1 MLALTA
7 ACLAAYL
14 LGCASP
20 AYLAARWR
28 LGRDIRT
35 LGSGNAGARNAARVL
50 GPRLGAAVL
59 LADLAKGAL
68 AVALARRLGVD
79 GPGQVLAVTAAVAGH
94 VWPAQLGF
102 RGGKGLAAGFGA
114 VAWLSPALAVALC
127 AAGLPLGLAC
137 RSATA
142 GCLLAAAATPAVA
155 WAVGLPPVPAALLAL
170 PCGLVVLAHRDN
182 VRALVGRRRAGGPP

>member
-1 MLALTA
+1 MLALAA
-7 ACLAAYL
+7 ACLLAYL
-14 LGCASP
+14 IGCASP
-20 AYLAARWR
+20 AYYAARWT
-28 LGRDIRT
+28 LGRDIRA

-50 GPRLGAAVL
+50 GLWLGAAVL

-68 AVALARRLGVD
+68 AVALARRLGAD

-114 VAWLSPALAVALC
+114 VACLSPTLAVALC
-127 AAGLPLGLAC
+127 AADLLLSLAC
-137 RSATA
+137 RSVTA
-142 GCLLAAAATPAVA
+142 GSLLAAAATPAVA

-182 VRALVGRRRAGGPP
+182 VRALVARRRAGGPP

>member
-1 MLALTA
+1 MLALPA
-7 ACLAAYL
+7 AFLAAYL

-20 AYLAARWR
+20 AHLAARWR

-59 LADLAKGAL
+59 PADLAEGAL
-68 AVALARRLGVD
+68 AVALARRLGAD

-114 VAWLSPALAVALC
+114 VAWLSPTLV
-127 AAGLPLGLAC
+127 PLGLAC

-170 PCGLVVLAHRDN
+170 PCGPVVLAHRDN
-182 VRALVGRRRAGGPP
+182 VRAFAGRRRAGGPP

>member
-1 MLALTA
+1 MLALPA
-7 ACLAAYL
+7 AFLAAYL

-20 AYLAARWR
+20 AHLAARWR

-59 LADLAKGAL
+59 LADLAKGTL

-102 RGGKGLAAGFGA
+102 RGGEGVGGGFGG
-114 VAWLSPALAVALC
+114 VGWVLPGLGFGVW
-127 AAGLPLGLAC
+127 AAGLALGLAC
-137 RSATA
+137 RSA
-142 GCLLAAAATPAVA
+142 
-155 WAVGLPPVPAALLAL
+155 
-170 PCGLVVLAHRDN
+170 
-182 VRALVGRRRAGGPP
+182 